1 MLKGA
6 CGPNQRVHYIYLEH
20 SKIGSL
26 VPKSKQGRRYTMTEL
41 DIELTAACNR
51 LRIMIRNEQ
60 QLERNA
66 EKWDAMAKTSTIQ
79 RRIKNEVNNVQVN
92 VSFNKR

>member
-1 MLKGA
+1 
-6 CGPNQRVHYIYLEH
+6 
-20 SKIGSL
+20 
-26 VPKSKQGRRYTMTEL
+26 MTEL
-41 DIELTAACNR
+41 DIELTAACDR

-66 EKWDAMAKTSTIQ
+66 KKWDAMAKTSTIQ
-79 RRIKNEVNNVQVN
+79 RRIKNEVSNIQVN

>member
-1 MLKGA
+1 
-6 CGPNQRVHYIYLEH
+6 
-20 SKIGSL
+20 
-26 VPKSKQGRRYTMTEL
+26 MTEL

-79 RRIKNEVNNVQVN
+79 RRIKNEVGNVQVN

>member
-1 MLKGA
+1 MTY
-6 CGPNQRVHYIYLEH
+6 QTIR
-20 SKIGSL
+20 
-26 VPKSKQGRRYTMTEL
+26 GRSYTVTEL

>member
-1 MLKGA
+1 
-6 CGPNQRVHYIYLEH
+6 
-20 SKIGSL
+20 
-26 VPKSKQGRRYTMTEL
+26 MTEF

-66 EKWDAMAKTSTIQ
+66 EKWNAMAKTSTIQ
-79 RRIKNEVNNVQVN
+79 RRIKNEVNNLQAN
-92 VSFNKR
+92 VSRNKQ